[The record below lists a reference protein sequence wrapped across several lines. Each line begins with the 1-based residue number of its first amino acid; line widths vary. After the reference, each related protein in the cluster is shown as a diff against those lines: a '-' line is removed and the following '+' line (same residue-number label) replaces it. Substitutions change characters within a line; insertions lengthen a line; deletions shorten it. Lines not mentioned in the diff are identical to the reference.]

1 MASVVVA
8 TAYGGPEVLSVIEQ
22 PVGPPGPHEARVVVR
37 AAGVNPIDYKMY
49 SGAFG
54 TDPAKLPMTLGSE
67 VSGVVAEVGHEAVGP
82 VGAIKT
88 GDEVI
93 GYRVAAGYASE
104 LIAPA
109 EALVPKPAN
118 MDWAQ
123 AAGLMLTGA
132 TAWHCL
138 AVTDVGPGDTVLMHG
153 AAGGVGVMAVQLA
166 VGRGATVI
174 GTASPGRHSF
184 LRELGAI
191 PVAYGPGLADR
202 VRGQAPGGVDA
213 ALDLVGTEEAV
224 DVSLELVDNRTRIVT
239 IAASGR
245 AGQLG
250 IKAVG
255 GGPGAD
261 PGTEIRAA
269 ARVELAK
276 LAAQGS
282 LRVFVSQTFPLSA
295 VGDAHRAISTG
306 HTEGKIALLP
316 SAP

>member
-8 TAYGGPEVLSVIEQ
+8 TAYGGPEVLSVVEQ
-22 PVGPPGPHEARVVVR
+22 PVGSPGAGEARVVVR
-37 AAGVNPIDYKMY
+37 AAGVNPIDYKLY

-54 TDPAKLPMTLGSE
+54 GDPAKLPMLLGSE
-67 VSGVVAEVGHEAVGP
+67 VSGVVAEVGKDATGP
-82 VGAIKT
+82 VGAIKA

-93 GYRVAAGYASE
+93 GYRIAGGYASE

-109 EALVPKPAN
+109 AALVPKPAN
-118 MDWAQ
+118 LDWAE

-138 AVTDVGPGDTVLMHG
+138 VVTDVGPGDTVLMHG
-153 AAGGVGVMAVQLA
+153 ASGGVGVMAVQLA
-166 VGRGATVI
+166 VARGATVI

-184 LRELGAI
+184 LRELGAL
-191 PVAYGPGLADR
+191 PVTYGPGLADR
-202 VRGQAPGGVDA
+202 VREQAPDGVGA
-213 ALDLVGTEEAV
+213 ALDLVGTEEAI
-224 DVSLELVDNRTRIVT
+224 DVSLELVPDRARIVT
-239 IAASGR
+239 IAAPGR

-269 ARVELAK
+269 ARIELAK

-282 LRVFVSQTFPLSA
+282 LRVFVSQTFPLVA
-295 VGDAHRAISTG
+295 AADAHRAISTG
-306 HTEGKIALLP
+306 HTEGKIALIP
-316 SAP
+316 

>member
-1 MASVVVA
+1 MTSVVVA

-22 PVGPPGPHEARVVVR
+22 PVGSPGPDEARVIVR

-54 TDPAKLPMTLGSE
+54 TDPAKLPMPLGSE
-67 VSGVVAEVGHEAVGP
+67 VSGVVAEIGDEAIGP
-82 VGAIKT
+82 VGAIKV

-93 GYRVAAGYASE
+93 GYRLSGGYASE

-109 EALVPKPAN
+109 NALVPKPAN
-118 MDWAQ
+118 LDWAQ

-138 AVTDVGPGDTVLMHG
+138 SVTDVGPGDIVLIHG
-153 AAGGVGVMAVQLA
+153 AAGGVGIMAVQLA
-166 VGRGATVI
+166 TSRGATVI
-174 GTASPGRHSF
+174 GTASPRRHSF

-202 VRGQAPGGVDA
+202 VREQAPGTVNA
-213 ALDLVGTEEAV
+213 ALDLVGTDEAI
-224 DVSLELVDNRTRIVT
+224 DVSLELIPDRTRIVT
-239 IAASGR
+239 IAAFGR

-250 IKAVG
+250 VKAVG
-255 GGPGAD
+255 GAPGAD
-261 PGTEIRAA
+261 PGTEIRTA
-269 ARVELAK
+269 ARIELAK

-282 LRVFVSQTFPLSA
+282 LRVFVSQTFPLTEA
-295 VGDAHRAISTG
+295 GDAHRAISAG
-306 HTEGKIALLP
+306 HAEGKIALIP
-316 SAP
+316 

>member
-8 TAYGGPEVLSVIEQ
+8 TAYGGPEVLSVIER
-22 PVGPPGPHEARVVVR
+22 PVGAPRPGEARVVVR
-37 AAGVNPIDYKMY
+37 AAGVNPADYKLY
-49 SGAFG
+49 NGVFG
-54 TDPAKLPMTLGSE
+54 TDPAKLPLPLGSE
-67 VSGVVAEVGHEAVGP
+67 VSGVVAEVGQEAVGP
-82 VGAIKT
+82 VGAIKP

-93 GYRVAAGYASE
+93 GYRVSGGYATE

-109 EALVPKPAN
+109 HALLPKPAN
-118 MDWAQ
+118 LDWAQ

-138 AVTDVGPGDTVLMHG
+138 VVTNVSPGDTVLMHG
-153 AAGGVGVMAVQLA
+153 ASGGVGVMAVQLA

-174 GTASPGRHSF
+174 ATASPGRHSF

-202 VRGQAPGGVDA
+202 VREQAPDGVDA
-213 ALDLVGTEEAV
+213 ALDLVGTEEAI
-224 DVSLELVDNRTRIVT
+224 DTSLELVPDRSRIVT
-239 IAASGR
+239 IAAIGR
-245 AGQLG
+245 AGQVG

-261 PGTEIRAA
+261 PGTEVRAA

-282 LRVFVSQTFPLSA
+282 LRVFVSQTFPLAA
-295 VGDAHRAISTG
+295 VADAHRALKAG
-306 HTEGKIALLP
+306 HTEGKTALIP
-316 SAP
+316 

>member
-8 TAYGGPEVLSVIEQ
+8 TAYGGPEVLSVVEQ
-22 PVGPPGPHEARVVVR
+22 PVGPPGAGEARVVVR
-37 AAGVNPIDYKMY
+37 AAGVNPIDYKLY

-54 TDPAKLPMTLGSE
+54 GDPAKLPLPLGSE
-67 VSGVVAEVGHEAVGP
+67 VSGVVAEVGKDATGP
-82 VGAIKT
+82 VGAIKA

-93 GYRVAAGYASE
+93 GYRIAGGYASE

-109 EALVPKPAN
+109 AALVPKPAN
-118 MDWAQ
+118 LDWAE

-138 AVTDVGPGDTVLMHG
+138 AVADVGPGDTLLVH
-153 AAGGVGVMAVQLA
+153 AASGGVGVMAVQLA
-166 VGRGATVI
+166 VARGATVV
-174 GTASPGRHSF
+174 GTASLGRHSF
-184 LRELGAI
+184 LRQLGAI
-191 PVAYGPGLADR
+191 PVTYGPGLADR
-202 VRGQAPGGVDA
+202 VREQAPGGVDA
-213 ALDLVGTEEAV
+213 ALDLVGTEEAI
-224 DVSLELVDNRTRIVT
+224 DVSLELVPDRARIVT
-239 IAASGR
+239 TAAFGR

-269 ARVELAK
+269 ARIELAK

-282 LRVFVSQTFPLSA
+282 LRVFVSQTFPLEA
-295 VGDAHRAISTG
+295 AADAHRAISTG
-306 HTEGKIALLP
+306 HTEGKIALIP
-316 SAP
+316 

>member
-8 TAYGGPEVLSVIEQ
+8 TAYGGPEVLSVIER
-22 PVGPPGPHEARVVVR
+22 PVGAPRPGEARVVVR
-37 AAGVNPIDYKMY
+37 AAGVNPADYKLY
-49 SGAFG
+49 NGVFG
-54 TDPAKLPMTLGSE
+54 TDPAKLPLPLGSE
-67 VSGVVAEVGHEAVGP
+67 VSGVVAEVGQEAVGP
-82 VGAIKT
+82 VGAIKP

-93 GYRVAAGYASE
+93 GYRVSGGYATE
-104 LIAPA
+104 LIVPA
-109 EALVPKPAN
+109 HALLPKPAN
-118 MDWAQ
+118 LDWAQ

-138 AVTDVGPGDTVLMHG
+138 VVTNVSPGDTVLMHG
-153 AAGGVGVMAVQLA
+153 ASGGVGVMAVQLA

-174 GTASPGRHSF
+174 ATASPGRHSF

-202 VRGQAPGGVDA
+202 VREQAPDGVDA
-213 ALDLVGTEEAV
+213 ALDLVGTEEAI
-224 DVSLELVDNRTRIVT
+224 DTSLELVPDRSRIVT
-239 IAASGR
+239 IAAIGR
-245 AGQLG
+245 AGQVG

-261 PGTEIRAA
+261 PGTEVRAA

-282 LRVFVSQTFPLSA
+282 LRVFVSQTFPLAA
-295 VGDAHRAISTG
+295 VADAHRALKAG
-306 HTEGKIALLP
+306 HTEGKTALIP
-316 SAP
+316 

>member
-1 MASVVVA
+1 MTSVVVA

-22 PVGPPGPHEARVVVR
+22 PVGSPGPDEARIVVR

-54 TDPAKLPMTLGSE
+54 TDPAKLPMPLGSE
-67 VSGVVAEVGHEAVGP
+67 VSGVVAEVGNEAVGP
-82 VGAIKT
+82 VGAIKV
-88 GDEVI
+88 GDEII
-93 GYRVAAGYASE
+93 GYRLSGGYASE

-109 EALVPKPAN
+109 TALVPKPAN
-118 MDWAQ
+118 LDWAQ

-138 AVTDVGPGDTVLMHG
+138 AVTDVGPGDIVLMHG
-153 AAGGVGVMAVQLA
+153 AGGGVGIVAVQLA
-166 VGRGATVI
+166 ASRGATVI
-174 GTASPGRHSF
+174 GTASPRRHSF

-202 VRGQAPGGVDA
+202 VREQAPGTVNA
-213 ALDLVGTEEAV
+213 ALDLVGTDEAI
-224 DVSLELVDNRTRIVT
+224 DVSLELIPDRTRIVT
-239 IAASGR
+239 IAAFGR
-245 AGQLG
+245 AGQAG

-255 GGPGAD
+255 GAPGAD
-261 PGTEIRAA
+261 PGTEIRTA

-282 LRVFVSQTFPLSA
+282 LRVFVSQTFPLTEA
-295 VGDAHRAISTG
+295 GDAHRAISAG
-306 HTEGKIALLP
+306 HTEGKIALIP
-316 SAP
+316 